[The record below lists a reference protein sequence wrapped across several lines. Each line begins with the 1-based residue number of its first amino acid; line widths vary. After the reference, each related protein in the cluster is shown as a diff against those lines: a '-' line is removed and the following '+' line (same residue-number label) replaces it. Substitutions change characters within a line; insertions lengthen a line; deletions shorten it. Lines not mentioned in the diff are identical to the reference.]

1 MSGAVVHTLHV
12 ILAGAWLGGVV
23 FTTAVVSP
31 AFKAMK
37 WSEAERV
44 GARSV
49 IGKRYARVGGA
60 NLALLLVFATV
71 DGLVKGFGVVFF
83 VEYVL
88 LAVLFGLVAAHG
100 AYFGRKLAELAVAE
114 RSAGSAE
121 EARGFAEQRK
131 ALGRVSLWVSRSDL
145 LVSTAILAL
154 AING

>member
-1 MSGAVVHTLHV
+1 MSGAVIHTLHV

>member
-1 MSGAVVHTLHV
+1 M
-12 ILAGAWLGGVV
+12 
-23 FTTAVVSP
+23 
-31 AFKAMK
+31 
-37 WSEAERV
+37 
-44 GARSV
+44 
-49 IGKRYARVGGA
+49 

-100 AYFGRKLAELAVAE
+100 AYFGRKLAELAVSE
-114 RSAGSAE
+114 RSAGSTE
-121 EARGFAEQRK
+121 EAKGFAEQRK
-131 ALGRVSLWVSRSDL
+131 ALGRVSLWVSRLDL